1 MDYRV
6 KKMHDG
12 WVYRRG
18 DIYLANLNPR
28 RGSVQGGIRPVLVLQ
43 NNDGNYF
50 STTLIIAPITS
61 QLKKVEQPTHYLLPK
76 SRALTKPSIVMFE
89 QIHTIDKC
97 MVLGYLGKLTEEQYR
112 DIDHFLIVSQD
123 IHIPESVEAP

>member
-1 MDYRV
+1 MDYRI
-6 KKMHDG
+6 KEMHEG
-12 WVYRRG
+12 WVFRRG

-43 NNDGNYF
+43 NNDGNYY
-50 STTLIIAPITS
+50 SSTLIIAPITS
-61 QLKKVEQPTHYLLPK
+61 QLKKVEQPTHYLIPK
-76 SRALTKPSIVMFE
+76 SRALIKPSIIMFE

-97 MVLGYLGKLTEEQYR
+97 MVLGYLGKLTQQQYGE
-112 DIDHFLIVSQD
+112 IDDFLRISLD

>member
-43 NNDGNYF
+43 NNDGNYY
-50 STTLIIAPITS
+50 SPTLIISPLTS
-61 QLKKVEQPTHYLLPK
+61 QLKKVELPTHYQLPR
-76 SRALTKPSIVMFE
+76 SRALTKPSIIMFE
-89 QIHTIDKC
+89 QLHTIDKR
-97 MVLGYLGKLTEEQYR
+97 MVLGYLGKLTEQQYR
-112 DIDHFLIVSQD
+112 EIDDFLRVSLD